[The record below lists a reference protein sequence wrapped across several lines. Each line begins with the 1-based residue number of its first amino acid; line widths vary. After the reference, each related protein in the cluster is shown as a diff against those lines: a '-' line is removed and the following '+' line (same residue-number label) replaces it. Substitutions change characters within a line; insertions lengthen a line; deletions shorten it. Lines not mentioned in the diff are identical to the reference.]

1 MLSTCL
7 MFWYSGDKSNDGG
20 SVSAV
25 RRGGDAAA
33 RLGDVWRSGPG
44 ERSGGLGEEGSVLVR
59 PCHLRHDL
67 DSWRRCQRRS
77 PAEEAGVAGTGTGD
91 AAGQKDGQKRSGP
104 KAQRGTGEGQRGK
117 GAVGQK
123 RQGYRTQKGGPKAQW
138 VKSAEG
144 HRPQG
149 QRGKG
154 AVGQKRQGDRRLKG
168 GPKAQWAKSSKG
180 PEGQRGKGAN
190 KGDRRA
196 KGQRGKVQGARGTGA
211 KVEGGVL

>member
-7 MFWYSGDKSNDGG
+7 MVWYSGDKSNDGG

-104 KAQRGTGEGQRGK
+104 CWLVSTG
-117 GAVGQK
+117 
-123 RQGYRTQKGGPKAQW
+123 
-138 VKSAEG
+138 KSVTALRE
-144 HRPQG
+144 HR
-149 QRGKG
+149 
-154 AVGQKRQGDRRLKG
+154 
-168 GPKAQWAKSSKG
+168 
-180 PEGQRGKGAN
+180 
-190 KGDRRA
+190 
-196 KGQRGKVQGARGTGA
+196 
-211 KVEGGVL
+211 